1 MSARLLLLALIA
13 CSHPACSQE
22 SLQKNLGDLELRGEW
37 IYDDVDA
44 GFAQAKKTGKPL
56 MIVFR

>member
-1 MSARLLLLALIA
+1 MRILVALALLCCQDSKLKQA
-13 CSHPACSQE
+13 LKDDCDKS
-22 SLQKNLGDLELRGEW
+22 W
-37 IYDDVDA
+37 VYDDLPA

>member
-1 MSARLLLLALIA
+1 MMLRGMALALVA
-13 CSHPACSQE
+13 FLC
-22 SLQKNLGDLELRGEW
+22 LQDPKEKLKQQLKDPCDASW
-37 IYDDVDA
+37 VYDDLAA

>member
-1 MSARLLLLALIA
+1 MSARLFLLALIA
-13 CSHPACSQE
+13 GSLPACSQE
-22 SLQKNLGDLELRGEW
+22 SLQKNLGDLELRGKW

>member
-1 MSARLLLLALIA
+1 MRTAIAALLAMVCFQDSKLKQQLKDD
-13 CSHPACSQE
+13 CDKS
-22 SLQKNLGDLELRGEW
+22 W
-37 IYDDVDA
+37 IYDDVGT